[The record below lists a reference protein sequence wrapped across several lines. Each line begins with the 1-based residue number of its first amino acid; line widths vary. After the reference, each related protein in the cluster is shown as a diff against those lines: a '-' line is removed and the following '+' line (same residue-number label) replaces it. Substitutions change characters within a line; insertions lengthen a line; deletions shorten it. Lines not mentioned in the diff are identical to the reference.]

1 MQAVMPPFWSA
12 FSRDDLK
19 YVQAQ
24 LFKKQIFSFSD
35 SVHGQAMMQASVLV
49 QVEQ

>member
-1 MQAVMPPFWSA
+1 MCRHRYQSTVIQ
-12 FSRDDLK
+12 K
-19 YVQAQ
+19 E
-24 LFKKQIFSFSD
+24 IFSFSD